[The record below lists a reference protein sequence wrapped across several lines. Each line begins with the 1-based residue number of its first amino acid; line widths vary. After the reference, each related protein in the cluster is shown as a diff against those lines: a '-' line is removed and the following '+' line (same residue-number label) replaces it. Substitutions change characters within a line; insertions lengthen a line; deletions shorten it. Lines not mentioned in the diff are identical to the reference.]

1 MFDDIGSGQLFQNP
15 LLKSFEEPDFRTS
28 IEDGADLVLG
38 SGDKLLGGPQ
48 AGIIIGRASLMEVLR
63 QHPLARCLR
72 IDKLSLAALHAT
84 LLIHARGTTSNEL
97 PLHQMLHSDIA
108 SLHQRA
114 ESIVAQLGL
123 LKNVTAHIVQSIA
136 EVGGGSCAGKQ
147 IPSVAIALRSSTIS
161 ARALASKLRMSVP
174 AIWGRIE
181 TDTVM
186 LDLRSVLPHDDSL
199 LIETAKCVLH
209 GLVSKLGVC
218 PDTSSDLEITV
229 ALR

>member
-1 MFDDIGSGQLFQNP
+1 MFDDIGSGQLFPNP
-15 LLKSFEEPDFRTS
+15 LLKSFEEPDFRAS

-84 LLIHARGTTSNEL
+84 LLIHARGTTPNEL
-97 PLHQMLHSDIA
+97 PLYQMLHTNIA
-108 SLHQRA
+108 ILNQRA

-123 LKNVTAHIVQSIA
+123 LKDLTAHIVQSIA
-136 EVGGGSCAGKQ
+136 EVGGGSCAENQ
-147 IPSVAIALRSSTIS
+147 IPSVAIALRSGTMS
-161 ARALASKLRMSVP
+161 AQTLSRKLRMSVP

-181 TDTVM
+181 ADAVL
-186 LDLRSVLPHDDSL
+186 LDLRSVLPNDDSL
-199 LIETAKCVLH
+199 LIETAKW
-209 GLVSKLGVC
+209 GLNG
-218 PDTSSDLEITV
+218 
-229 ALR
+229 